1 MPQPSPATSLDFSL
15 FELIFFKF
23 SSLIIFFL
31 LIVPRKPL
39 YEKLTSL
46 RSSVCLVMSLLHALV
61 LLMLLVVSIHLD
73 GADGLEIG
81 VLPLGP
87 TLTMLSLDSA
97 IVKPK

>member
-1 MPQPSPATSLDFSL
+1 MR
-15 FELIFFKF
+15 
-23 SSLIIFFL
+23 
-31 LIVPRKPL
+31 IVHRKPL

-61 LLMLLVVSIHLD
+61 LLMLLLVVSVHLD
-73 GADGLEIG
+73 RADGLEIG

-87 TLTMLSLDSA
+87 TTLTMVSLDSA